1 MTGGYA
7 TRKRVMRELSHCVKQ
22 ITYGKEAVVERP
34 YRLVIWGPGDM
45 GGRALRTAL
54 ESPDFEVVG
63 VKVFSPHKHGR
74 DIGELAGLAPVGVAA
89 TTSKDEILAL
99 DADCVVHTPTTPAL
113 IQGADADVV
122 DLLESGKNV
131 VSAASYHNPSMPT
144 WLSASRSPL
153 SVLRTVADMKVTGD
167 AFGARL
173 RPALR
178 ALRAGMRAVDS
189 APARPLRPVLER
201 LAGPIVDRALP
212 RRALGSRLQAAC
224 EAGGVSLH
232 GTGLHPGLMVEQLL
246 LRLAGLLDEITEVQ
260 FLEVGDLSA
269 APDGMWGG
277 LESLG
282 FGMPLSA
289 VDTDHAIGLMQHF
302 YFDAV
307 LGNVAHA
314 LFGAGPD
321 EVRVERHISPV
332 PARERVRAG
341 GTVIE
346 PGSVGAI
353 HMTYRGYLGDRLFMT
368 NSECWHVGGGN
379 AHLGPDHPRSR
390 SGGHVITLDGTPARI
405 EMRNEMD
412 DEAYSADWSAVTDIS
427 VRAMLSA
434 VPELC
439 SAPPGVVMSDLDP
452 RYRLETV

>member
-1 MTGGYA
+1 
-7 TRKRVMRELSHCVKQ
+7 MRELSHYVKQ
-22 ITYGKEAVVERP
+22 VTYGKEAVVERP

-74 DIGELAGLAPVGVAA
+74 DIGELAGLAAVGVAA

-99 DADCVVHTPTTPAL
+99 NADCVVHTPTTPAL

-153 SVLRTVADMKVTGD
+153 SVL
-167 AFGARL
+167 L
-173 RPALR
+173 
-178 ALRAGMRAVDS
+178 
-189 APARPLRPVLER
+189 
-201 LAGPIVDRALP
+201 
-212 RRALGSRLQAAC
+212 
-224 EAGGVSLH
+224 
-232 GTGLHPGLMVEQLL
+232 
-246 LRLAGLLDEITEVQ
+246 
-260 FLEVGDLSA
+260 
-269 APDGMWGG
+269 
-277 LESLG
+277 
-282 FGMPLSA
+282 
-289 VDTDHAIGLMQHF
+289 
-302 YFDAV
+302 
-307 LGNVAHA
+307 
-314 LFGAGPD
+314 
-321 EVRVERHISPV
+321 ERHISPV

-390 SGGHVITLDGTPARI
+390 SGGHVITLDGTPSRI

-412 DEAYSADWSAVTDIS
+412 DEAHSADWSAVTDIS
-427 VRAMLSA
+427 VRAMLSTI
-434 VPELC
+434 PELC
-439 SAPPGVVMSDLDP
+439 SAPPGVVMPDLDP